1 MMTLCLLLTACG
13 GTGGEA
19 GDAADARM
27 PYRNMAGCVM
37 EAEVSCTQDGAAWEA
52 TAKALPQ
59 LWQEHVIIEM
69 Q

>member
-52 TAKALPQ
+52 TLRCD
-59 LWQEHVIIEM
+59 
-69 Q
+69 